1 MVLESAM
8 DDWVSDYELQGDFQ
22 ARLSLAKADAYRP
35 MISQVI
41 DWIRRGV
48 LVPGDML
55 QDGLVPWSG
64 TAEELAQRFATVAAA
79 FNVLKLPGDI
89 CWFGVGPRAAVE
101 LANLDAE

>member
-1 MVLESAM
+1 M

-22 ARLSLAKADAYRP
+22 AGLSLANSEAYRP
-35 MISQVI
+35 MVSQVT

-55 QDGLVPWSG
+55 LDGLVPWPG
-64 TAEELAQRFATVAAA
+64 TAEELAQRFAAKAYA
-79 FNVLKLPGDI
+79 FDVLKLPGDI
-89 CWFGVGPRAAVE
+89 CWFGIGPQAVAE